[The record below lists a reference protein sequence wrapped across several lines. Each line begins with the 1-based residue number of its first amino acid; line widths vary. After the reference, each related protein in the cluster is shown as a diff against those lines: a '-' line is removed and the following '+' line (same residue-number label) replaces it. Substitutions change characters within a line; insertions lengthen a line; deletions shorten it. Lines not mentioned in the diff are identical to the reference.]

1 MAGHSVPGVVILI
14 YPEMVKRGCH
24 FQQSRTRAQRWCL
37 HISSSYIT

>member
-24 FQQSRTRAQRWCL
+24 FHHVANE
-37 HISSSYIT
+37 